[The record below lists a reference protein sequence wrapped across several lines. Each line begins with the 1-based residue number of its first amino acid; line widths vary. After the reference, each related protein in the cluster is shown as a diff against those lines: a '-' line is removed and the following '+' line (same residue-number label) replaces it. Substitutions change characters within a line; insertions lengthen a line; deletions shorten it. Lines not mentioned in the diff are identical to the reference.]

1 MSNKNL
7 PRGKRREMGLIEDS
21 DFICPP
27 LKLEETIKPFC
38 SEHNGELKFRDQQI
52 YVSSSYMKCE
62 NGDDDMKYIWAT
74 TLDPGY
80 PCSCILDTVEEC
92 IEYAKRCGIE
102 PGEFIYVGEYKP
114 VEIGGIY
121 LDDILKNVESDMSD
135 RVGDSTN
142 YWNISSTFGAYS
154 YRKPIYKKYER
165 KLKQLV
171 NDYIKEIDEIPHF
184 YTMVNPEKIIVE

>member
-52 YVSSSYMKCE
+52 YVSSAYMQCE
-62 NGDDDMKYIWAT
+62 NGGNDMKYIWAT
-74 TLDPGY
+74 RLDPDESGG
-80 PCSCILDTVEEC
+80 CILDTVKEC
-92 IEYAKRCGIE
+92 IEDAKGCGIE
-102 PGEFIYVGEYKP
+102 PGEFIYVGECEP

-121 LDDILKNVESDMSD
+121 LDDILGNVEVDMSD
-135 RVGDSTN
+135 RVGDSAN
-142 YWNISSTFGAYS
+142 NWNISSTFGTYS
-154 YRKPIYKKYER
+154 YRKPIYEKYER

-171 NDYIKEIDEIPHF
+171 NDYIKEINEIPHF
-184 YTMVNPEKIIVE
+184 YTMVNPEKKIVE

>member
-1 MSNKNL
+1 MSNKNPL
-7 PRGKRREMGLIEDS
+7 KGNIREFRLMEDS
-21 DFICPP
+21 DFICQK
-27 LKLEETIKPFC
+27 LQLEETIKPFC
-38 SEHNGELKFRDQQI
+38 TEHNSELKFRDQQI
-52 YVSSSYMKCE
+52 YVSSSCMECE

-74 TLDPGY
+74 KLDPDESGG
-80 PCSCILDTVEEC
+80 CILDTVEEC

-121 LDDILKNVESDMSD
+121 LDDILENVECDMSD
-135 RVGDSTN
+135 RVGGSAN

-171 NDYIKEIDEIPHF
+171 NDYIKEINEIPHF